1 MGDDIIENS
10 IYNNSSTGGMVF
22 VSSISLSS
30 DGTVLAVGAENYF
43 SDTNSAAGL
52 VKIYK
57 WSGSSW
63 VQRGADII
71 GDSSE
76 GIGQSVSLSSDGNIL
91 VMGADSQIGSDD
103 KTHVKIYFWN
113 GISWVLQ
120 ADIAPDQGTK
130 EVSVS
135 GDGKYIAI
143 GSWGYGKVYT
153 YGWDGSSWLQRG
165 STIQPSID
173 YFGYSVEL
181 NSDGSVLV
189 VGSWTDKV
197 YVYNWNGSEWV
208 LRGDPIIEGELP
220 EAYSNGFN
228 KKVSINADGSVIAT
242 YNNIATPQGNSGGTT
257 IQVYKWDGVKWKK
270 IGENTSITATG
281 DRGGLALSDDGL
293 TFVVGEPEYLNSDGR
308 ARVLKTTLLDNV
320 GDTDSDSAVL

>member
-1 MGDDIIENS
+1 M
-10 IYNNSSTGGMVF
+10 
-22 VSSISLSS
+22 
-30 DGTVLAVGAENYF
+30 
-43 SDTNSAAGL
+43 
-52 VKIYK
+52 
-57 WSGSSW
+57 
-63 VQRGADII
+63 
-71 GDSSE
+71 
-76 GIGQSVSLSSDGNIL
+76 
-91 VMGADSQIGSDD
+91 
-103 KTHVKIYFWN
+103 
-113 GISWVLQ
+113 
-120 ADIAPDQGTK
+120 
-130 EVSVS
+130 SVS

-153 YGWDGSSWLQRG
+153 YGWDGSSWVQR
-165 STIQPSID
+165 SSAIQPSMQQND

-220 EAYSNGFN
+220 EAYPNGFN
-228 KKVSINADGSVIAT
+228 KKVSINADGSIIST
-242 YNNIATPQGNSGGTT
+242 YNNIATSKNSGGTT

-270 IGENTSITATG
+270 IGENTSISATG
-281 DRGGLALSDDGL
+281 NKGGLALSDDGL

-320 GDTDSDSAVL
+320 GDTDSDSDGIIDSDDFCPSTSDGLVGYGRRISNGSGIYKTVDGGLNWTIENINDNIYNHILSLLKYWLCRKKWSII